1 MEYQL
6 ALMLQF
12 VPLIVALVSA
22 TGDVLRPALLESA
35 AMVRG
40 VCF

>member
-1 MEYQL
+1 MGCQL

-22 TGDVLRPALLESA
+22 AGDALRPALLESA
-35 AMVRG
+35 AVVRG

>member
-1 MEYQL
+1 MGCQL

-22 TGDVLRPALLESA
+22 AGDVLCPALLESDA
-35 AMVRG
+35 AVRG
-40 VCF
+40 ICF

>member
-1 MEYQL
+1 MGCQL
-6 ALMLQF
+6 ALVLQF

-22 TGDVLRPALLESA
+22 TGDVFHPTLLESVA
-35 AMVRG
+35 VIRG